1 MRHPLVPALL
11 VVLLLGAYALAGAA
25 VVGGAA
31 PDEQVTI
38 DGTVTGPDGGAA
50 SDAVVLVGEY
60 AMLTKLSPDDLREV
74 AAGEP
79 QDVTVVEVG
88 ADGGF
93 ATTVAWERA
102 DAAVALDDDGISEV
116 VRLGHDNVTLSLAL
130 HERRPQVIHAA
141 ASSVSHGETETRL
154 FVSLVNNGDE
164 PVENL
169 SVAIE
174 GLPDG
179 WSVAGVETAG
189 TYDAETG
196 TMTWA
201 SVPAGAE
208 VDTTVTLTVP
218 ADAAVGEYGLT
229 LSAESDSH
237 PVSVDGATVEV
248 LPEETAGPTKTVA
261 GGDGDDATPTSR
273 EDGTISPPPTAAGT
287 ASPTPSPVGTTSPGF
302 GALVTAVAA
311 GLAALVV
318 RRRRTR

>member
-11 VVLLLGAYALAGAA
+11 VVLLLGAYALAGVA
-25 VVGGAA
+25 VVDGA
-31 PDEQVTI
+31 PDERVTV
-38 DGTVTGPDGGAA
+38 DGTVTDADGAPA

-60 AMLTKLSPDDLREV
+60 AMLTKLSPADLREV

-79 QDVTVVEVG
+79 QDVTVVAVG
-88 ADGGF
+88 DDGGF

-102 DAAVALDDDGISEV
+102 DAAVALDDDGISDV
-116 VRLGHDNVTLSLAL
+116 VRLGHDNATLSLAL
-130 HERRPQVIHAA
+130 HERRPQVVHAHG
-141 ASSVSHGETETRL
+141 SSVSHGETETRL
-154 FVSLVNNGDE
+154 FVSLVNNGDG

-189 TYDAETG
+189 AYEATG
-196 TMTWA
+196 RTLSRA

-208 VDTTVTLTVP
+208 VDTTVTLAVP
-218 ADAAVGEYGLT
+218 ADAAVGEYDVT

-248 LPEETAGPTKTVA
+248 LAEETAGPTKTAV
-261 GGDGDDATPTSR
+261 GGDGATTTPADVSTANPTPT
-273 EDGTISPPPTAAGT
+273 GT

-302 GALVTAVAA
+302 GALAAVGAA
-311 GLAALVV
+311 GLVALVV
-318 RRRRTR
+318 GRRRP